1 MSKGLGDL
9 IKDMQI
15 IISEYPN
22 VLKQKKDV
30 PEESLKN
37 YNKYCKIIQEIN
49 KKGED
54 YSHYKYPPKI
64 WISLL

>member
-15 IISEYPN
+15 IVSEDPN

-30 PEESLKN
+30 PKESLKN

-49 KKGED
+49 KKEEN
-54 YSHYKYPPKI
+54 YSRYKYPPRFG
-64 WISLL
+64 